1 MTAAADNEPKGAR
14 ALAERALLWWLSELR
29 ATWREIADRLAFG
42 ARSDI
47 VLEAGERY
55 WIARQRQ
62 RPLGQID
69 RAVADADETQREL
82 RRMLAARRRS
92 VIVEIPPER
101 ALLKRIMLPAVAQ
114 SEIERI
120 LRFEIAR
127 HFPFPAE
134 RVYFRHRIVG
144 RGAGARG
151 PIEVELVAVPRE
163 IVAEVLEALHHAGLR
178 PKGVAVGG
186 AAPIFLPIASLRQR
200 PLGRGERGMLAMLA
214 VLALAALAS
223 PVLHD
228 RMRLA
233 AIERETIALEPG
245 VKAILGARARQQSAA
260 ERIAGPLRLK
270 AARPPLVTVLD
281 ELTKAVPDGS
291 WLLSLTFSGHE
302 LVIDGL
308 SPSAATLA
316 LALEKSRSFA
326 NVVFR
331 APITRDAATGLE
343 HFQLSAAV
351 TGAKP

>member
-1 MTAAADNEPKGAR
+1 
-14 ALAERALLWWLSELR
+14 
-29 ATWREIADRLAFG
+29 
-42 ARSDI
+42 
-47 VLEAGERY
+47 
-55 WIARQRQ
+55 
-62 RPLGQID
+62 
-69 RAVADADETQREL
+69 
-82 RRMLAARRRS
+82 
-92 VIVEIPPER
+92 
-101 ALLKRIMLPAVAQ
+101 MLPAVAQ